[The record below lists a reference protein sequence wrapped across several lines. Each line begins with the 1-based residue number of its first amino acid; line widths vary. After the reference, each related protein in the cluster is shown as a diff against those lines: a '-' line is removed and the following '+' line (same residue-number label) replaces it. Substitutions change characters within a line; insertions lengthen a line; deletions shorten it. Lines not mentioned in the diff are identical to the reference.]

1 MVCKTL
7 YILFLFILVVS
18 KTIFRWAAIASQL
31 PGRTDN
37 EIKNLWNTHL
47 RKRLIRMGIN
57 PQNHEPF
64 SSNGSTAKVSS
75 SIATRHMAQWES
87 ARLEAE
93 ARLSRESSNFSTP
106 PLEKSD
112 SDYFLR
118 LWYSEVGESFRKLP
132 TAGKAPSESPV
143 SQASSSGK
151 WGSFSA
157 VTTDIGHHLESMTGN
172 QNEDIEY
179 KIFKSI
185 TGEDMVYKI
194 YKSNAEDVIR
204 GSDSSSCNKL
214 DDSSESAMNLLLD
227 YPINND
233 MSFLEDD
240 MNDYATSTS
249 AKLENAFICPL

>member
-1 MVCKTL
+1 
-7 YILFLFILVVS
+7 
-18 KTIFRWAAIASQL
+18 
-31 PGRTDN
+31 
-37 EIKNLWNTHL
+37 
-47 RKRLIRMGIN
+47 
-57 PQNHEPF
+57 
-64 SSNGSTAKVSS
+64 
-75 SIATRHMAQWES
+75 MA
-87 ARLEAE
+87 
-93 ARLSRESSNFSTP
+93 
-106 PLEKSD
+106 
-112 SDYFLR
+112 
-118 LWYSEVGESFRKLP
+118 
-132 TAGKAPSESPV
+132 
-143 SQASSSGK
+143 
-151 WGSFSA
+151 
-157 VTTDIGHHLESMTGN
+157 GN

-249 AKLENAFICPL
+249 TKLENAFICPLWIEAGLGASFVFASAA